1 MAEEEGSAT
10 EAVALRQKFQDL
22 ISELKRSSESTLDA
36 SNSFCQD
43 FCQVLMQHGC
53 QWRPDEDPLPLLEM
67 YTVAIMCCAEASP
80 FLSPECE
87 HVTDVLDKLSW
98 SCLNLLLSFSEKIP
112 GALWEE
118 FQSSVKMAH
127 DILQAHGNAQLH
139 TLLTLV
145 EENGVW
151 SNATLCSLLSSDT
164 VNVEKVHEFLSREG
178 PELLHMRIKHLIKQK
193 RMDKAAILA
202 KICAEFPEFGGK
214 KNFKQ
219 IYLVCLCEIKP
230 QQELM
235 QEMNGNLKCL
245 EQHEIKEIDCKE
257 ALDMICNLESE
268 EDEKGAL
275 SLCTAFFKRQ
285 LLSGDAYCAC
295 STERNE

>member
-235 QEMNGNLKCL
+235 QERDK
-245 EQHEIKEIDCKE
+245 
-257 ALDMICNLESE
+257 S
-268 EDEKGAL
+268 DE
-275 SLCTAFFKRQ
+275 
-285 LLSGDAYCAC
+285 
-295 STERNE
+295 

>member
-1 MAEEEGSAT
+1 M
-10 EAVALRQKFQDL
+10 
-22 ISELKRSSESTLDA
+22 IS
-36 SNSFCQD
+36 
-43 FCQVLMQHGC
+43 LMQ
-53 QWRPDEDPLPLLEM
+53 
-67 YTVAIMCCAEASP
+67 
-80 FLSPECE
+80 
-87 HVTDVLDKLSW
+87 
-98 SCLNLLLSFSEKIP
+98 
-112 GALWEE
+112 
-118 FQSSVKMAH
+118 MAH

-164 VNVEKVHEFLSREG
+164 VNVEKGTNAFYHHLFLYLNVLSLMGQPYLFQILVIMTFIYNCTVTIVNLSGCASSVVHEFLSREG

-193 RMDKAAILA
+193 CMDKAAILA

-235 QEMNGNLKCL
+235 QEVRV
-245 EQHEIKEIDCKE
+245 
-257 ALDMICNLESE
+257 
-268 EDEKGAL
+268 
-275 SLCTAFFKRQ
+275 FFKKKNQ
-285 LLSGDAYCAC
+285 SIMY
-295 STERNE
+295 